1 VREDRLVTAIASD
14 ATTMTGMYM
23 TKIKEGGHQQKLY
36 YLKNIE
42 RDASQPQD
50 LGVSVQHNN
59 FRAGLGENSDGNIL
73 TADGQ
78 NVYVYN
84 ADRHRKNKKNS
95 QFFDPVRHGCNAH
108 VSGDLV
114 GHPSATH
121 ANFTVREQHLYMIS
135 EGQLLQW
142 PKCKTYPSVR
152 DKLTA
157 LAFTCNGELYA
168 GTQNAIYRI
177 HINDQHQPEAAEEII
192 TLNAHTHT
200 IQDFASQPGC
210 TLYSPKRR
218 R

>member
-1 VREDRLVTAIASD
+1 
-14 ATTMTGMYM
+14 MTRTNVGQ
-23 TKIKEGGHQQKLY
+23 TLS

-42 RDASQPQD
+42 SDATQPED
-50 LGVSVQHNN
+50 LGVPVPHSNSK
-59 FRAGLGENSDGNIL
+59 AGLGENLDGSIL

-78 NVYVYN
+78 SVYVYN
-84 ADRHRKNKKNS
+84 AGRRRKNKKNS
-95 QFFDPVRHGCNAH
+95 PTFDIRQHGCNYH

-121 ANFTVREQHLYMIS
+121 ANFTVREQHLYMVS
-135 EGQLLQW
+135 RGQLLQW
-142 PKCKTYPSVR
+142 PRCKTYATVS

-168 GTQNAIYRI
+168 GTQNTIYRI
-177 HINDQHQPEAAEEII
+177 YINDQHQPETAEVII
-192 TLNAHTHT
+192 TLNARTHI

-210 TLYSPKRR
+210 TLYNPKRR

>member
-1 VREDRLVTAIASD
+1 MREDRLVTAIASD

-23 TKIKEGGHQQKLY
+23 T
-36 YLKNIE
+36 
-42 RDASQPQD
+42 QD

-168 GTQNAIYRI
+168 GTQNAI
-177 HINDQHQPEAAEEII
+177 
-192 TLNAHTHT
+192 LNAHTHT